1 MGITK
6 YTQIFCCKYSRKTL
20 TLCKRKEA
28 FRYFIFNIEI
38 INIDGIRWY
47 LATDIAK
54 ALGNKNV
61 SMMISNAKVSELEES
76 LLPNLKKGSKQK
88 KCFVSEEGLKKI
100 ICKSKKPKASILC
113 QSLWLDIPMYTILK

>member
-1 MGITK
+1 M
-6 YTQIFCCKYSRKTL
+6 